1 MKANFLIDTLDPL
14 ERATHDLVAEENR
27 KILVKKE
34 VPDVE
39 PFHSHGQHIAEHNL
53 FRLSAEIRKLKDENP
68 DEYKAF
74 NEAIDLHIQQHQ
86 QFLQES
92 DNANMF
98 NDAKTIMSQS
108 PRGQGQ

>member
-27 KILVKKE
+27 NILVKKE

-39 PFHSHGQHIAEHNL
+39 SFHSHGQHVAEHNL
-53 FRLSAEIRKLKDENP
+53 FRLSAEIRKLKDLNP

-86 QFLQES
+86 QFLQKS
-92 DNANMF
+92 DDANQF
-98 NDAKTIMSQS
+98 NNAKTIMSQS
-108 PRGQGQ
+108 Q